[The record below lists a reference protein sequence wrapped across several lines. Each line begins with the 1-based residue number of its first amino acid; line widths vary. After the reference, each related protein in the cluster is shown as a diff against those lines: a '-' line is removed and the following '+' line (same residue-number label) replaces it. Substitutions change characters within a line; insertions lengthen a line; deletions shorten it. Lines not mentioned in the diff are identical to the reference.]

1 MATVEACERAFS
13 HLGDRL
19 SDVDH
24 DVRRKHM
31 VDRSVSCRIT
41 DLGVTFYGHLRDGH
55 LCDVV
60 QVDPGDAAQIRLA
73 VSSDD
78 LIALTEG
85 SLHFAHAWAS
95 GRLKIEAS
103 VRDMLRLRNLL

>member
-1 MATVEACERAFS
+1 MATVEACEDALA

-19 SDVDH
+19 SEVEH
-24 DVRRKHM
+24 DVKRKHI
-31 VDRSVSCRIT
+31 VDRSVSCRIP

-55 LCDVV
+55 LRDVV
-60 QVDPGDAAQIRLA
+60 QDEPAEQAQIRLT

-78 LIALTEG
+78 LIALTHGE
-85 SLHFAHAWAS
+85 LHFAHAWAS

-103 VRDMLRLRNLL
+103 VRDMLRLRSLL